1 MLVALQQKVPDT
13 IDLSGQTALEVESP
27 SFAGVL
33 HDNLSNKKRQGSG
46 LTPLGEKYLGF
57 KGNAFSSQDATGCRN
72 TMALD

>member
-1 MLVALQQKVPDT
+1 MPHREKVSTGKRCQVPF
-13 IDLSGQTALEVESP
+13 LLEVESP

-33 HDNLSNKKRQGSG
+33 HDNLSNKKRQGCG